1 MQRPQELEKDLDQVG
16 TIKDLTN
23 IFEGIASLRIAQ
35 IKNQVQQSQ
44 HFFHALWKIYTQLRV
59 DSIFRFGRTQGEDK
73 VIDKELFIVITAEGG
88 LGGDID
94 QKLIE
99 WLMTHYDKA
108 KNDILVIGH
117 HGAIQLAQRGVSV
130 KKYFKLPTKDRN
142 INVRPITEEV
152 QKYKSSIVY
161 YQTYVSLMVQDVKRI
176 SLQTAVQQQ
185 GGQQAQAED
194 ATKEDEDIGLISEQ
208 NYIFEPST
216 FAVVDHLERSMLSIM
231 VSQLIL
237 ESKLA
242 QYASRF
248 RAMSAANDKAKDSYD
263 ELKLDYNRA
272 KRAMADEQLKSIVA
286 GLKLAA
292 RS

>member
-194 ATKEDEDIGLISEQ
+194 ATKEDDDIGLISEQ